1 MRVLIGQRRSAFHL
15 ALWQVV
21 RGLAVACGLGL
32 CDRMSESSY
41 SPTAVSPVI
50 GIAWMLASGLFFVVV
65 TGVVRYLGTDLPAAQ
80 SAFLRFGWGVVF
92 LAPSLLTLWRVG
104 VPQGLGRAIVLRG
117 AVHTLAV
124 VLWFYAMA
132 RIPVAEVTAIGY
144 LNPVCVT
151 LGAALLFGEK
161 LAARRLIAIGV
172 ALLGALIVLRPGLRE
187 IEPGHWAQL
196 GAAVNFAASYLF
208 AKSLSGRMPA
218 GAIVGILSVVVTLG
232 LLPFAIWVWVPVTA
246 VQVAWLAVVA
256 LAATAGHYC
265 MTRAFAVA
273 PISVTQPVTFLQ
285 LVWATALGALVFGEG
300 VDPFVL
306 LGGAVI
312 IGAVS
317 YITWREAQLKRRA
330 VTPGGQAGK
339 L

>member
-1 MRVLIGQRRSAFHL
+1 
-15 ALWQVV
+15 
-21 RGLAVACGLGL
+21 
-32 CDRMSESSY
+32 MSESS
-41 SPTAVSPVI
+41 SSIAAPAI
-50 GIAWMLASGLFFVVV
+50 GIAWMLASGLSFVVV
-65 TGVVRYLGTDLPAAQ
+65 TGIVRYLGTDLPAAQ

-92 LAPSLLTLWRVG
+92 LAPALLKLWHVG
-104 VPQGLGRAIVLRG
+104 VPTGLGQVIVLRG

-124 VLWFYAMA
+124 TLWFYAMA

-172 ALLGALIVLRPGLRE
+172 ALIGALIVLRPGLRA

-196 GAAVNFAASYLF
+196 GAAFCFAGSYLF
-208 AKSLSGRMPA
+208 AKALSGKMPA
-218 GAIVGILSVVVTLG
+218 GAIVGILSVTVTLG
-232 LLPFAIWVWVPVTA
+232 LLPFAIWVWVPMGVG
-246 VQVAWLAVVA
+246 QVGWLAVVA

-273 PISVTQPVTFLQ
+273 PLSVTQPVTFLQ
-285 LVWATALGALVFGEG
+285 LVWATMLGALAFGEG

-317 YITWREAQLKRRA
+317 YITWREAQQKRRA
-330 VTPGGQAGK
+330 VTPGMGAGK